1 MVLNDM
7 CINKP
12 TTDDQLSVT
21 LAAIKS
27 MESLV
32 ELTEDHLS
40 MYYGVDIWIYSA
52 VNCGGWRVALKLGW
66 LLFARTKTSSSIFS
80 TVLSKILGSL

>member
-1 MVLNDM
+1 MFQCRDHSVSYPFINALAPHVVMVLNDM
-7 CINKP
+7 CVNKP

-21 LAAIKS
+21 LAAIKI

-40 MYYGVDIWIYSA
+40 MCYGVDIWIYFA
-52 VNCGGWRVALKLGW
+52 VNCRGDGGMEGFL
-66 LLFARTKTSSSIFS
+66 
-80 TVLSKILGSL
+80 